1 MTWPEVDLREMISRE
16 RLQARIAELGA
27 QITEDY
33 RGRDLVLI
41 CVLKGSFL
49 FTADLVRQIKLPIE
63 VDFLGVSSYGDSTS
77 SSGVVQITSDL
88 SRPIGGKDVM
98 LVEDIIDTGLTM
110 TYLLENLQ
118 TRRPNSVSICTLL
131 YKNLE
136 KNHHLQ
142 IDYCGFE
149 IPPEF
154 VVGYGLDY
162 MQKYRNLDYIGVLLN
177 PTPSAES

>member
-1 MTWPEVDLREMISRE
+1 MGWPDVEMRELISRD
-16 RLQARIAELGA
+16 RLQARISELGA

-33 RGRDLVLI
+33 RGRELVLI

-49 FTADLVRQIKLPIE
+49 FTADLSRRIELPIE
-63 VDFLGVSSYGDSTS
+63 IDFLGVSSYGDSTS

-88 SRPIGGKDVM
+88 THPIGGKEVL
-98 LVEDIIDTGLTM
+98 LVEDIVDTGLTM

-118 TRRPNSVSICTLL
+118 TRRPNSVRICTLL
-131 YKNLE
+131 YKNIE
-136 KNHHLQ
+136 KNHHLT

-162 MQKYRNLDYIGVLLN
+162 MQKYRNLDYIGVLTN
-177 PTPSAES
+177 PTP